1 MPLPCVQAKRSRN
14 PLRID
19 VHAHCFPTEY
29 LDLLDRYGDSAV
41 GTDFA
46 RRFAAGATSAELDS
60 RFQLMERAGVDR
72 QILSIAPQAPY
83 FHERERSV
91 AASRLANDAFAD
103 LTHRYP
109 RKFLAFGCL
118 PLPHL
123 DPSLAEAA
131 RCFDELAMAGITVS
145 TWALDRSI
153 ADRSFDSLFE
163 ELDRRGAALF
173 IHPAG
178 LACGSSAIANSGL
191 TWPLGAPVEDAL
203 IALQLMQ
210 LGVPTRYPRLRVIL
224 SHLGGF
230 LPFLMRRLDQQSR
243 WFLPNDSPLP
253 SELARRFW
261 YDTVNAH
268 PPALRCAVETLGA
281 DRLLFGSDFPYWN
294 DEAFELAARYISG
307 SGLSAE
313 AVSRIESGNATALF
327 AFT

>member
-1 MPLPCVQAKRSRN
+1 ML
-14 PLRID
+14 ID
-19 VHAHCFPTEY
+19 VHAHCFPKEY
-29 LDLLDRYGDSAV
+29 LYLLDRYGDSAV

-46 RRFAAGATSAELDS
+46 RRFAAGATSAELDT
-60 RFQLMERAGVDR
+60 RFELMERAGVDR

-83 FHERERSV
+83 FHDRDRSV
-91 AASRLANDAFAD
+91 AAARLANDAFAE
-103 LTHRYP
+103 LTRRYP

-123 DPSLAEAA
+123 EASLAETA
-131 RCFDELAMAGITVS
+131 RCLDELAMAGITVS

-153 ADRSFDSLFE
+153 ADRSFDPLFE
-163 ELDRRGAALF
+163 ELDRRGATLF
-173 IHPAG
+173 VHPAG
-178 LACGSSAIANSGL
+178 LACGSSAMADSRL

-203 IALQLMQ
+203 VALQLMQ
-210 LGVPTRYPRLRVIL
+210 SGIPTRYPRVCVIL

-230 LPFLMRRLDQQSR
+230 VPFLMRRLDHQAR
-243 WFLPNDSPLP
+243 WFLPGDSPLP

-281 DRLLFGSDFPYWN
+281 DRLLLGTDFPYWN
-294 DEAFELAARYISG
+294 DGAFELAARYISE

-313 AVSRIESGNATALF
+313 AVSRIESGNAAALF
-327 AFT
+327 ALT